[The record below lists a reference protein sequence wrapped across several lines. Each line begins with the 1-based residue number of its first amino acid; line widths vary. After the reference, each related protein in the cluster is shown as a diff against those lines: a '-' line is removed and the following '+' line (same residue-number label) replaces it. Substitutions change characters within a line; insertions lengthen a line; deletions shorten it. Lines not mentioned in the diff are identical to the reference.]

1 MEIYMPLL
9 PVYYTTTNLRKR
21 KQTKHDRSEHDAWL
35 IKMGVS
41 PKQIKAKKTANKSW
55 KSDYSN
61 SLQVDRSTKHHE
73 KSLQEVCN
81 APANATANR
90 SVMANL
96 HKENEET
103 RKAILDK
110 AKRVMPLY
118 NKGGLQVL
126 TESDDLKALNKV
138 VR

>member
-1 MEIYMPLL
+1 MPLL

-35 IKMGVS
+35 VKMGVS

-73 KSLQEVCN
+73 KSIQEVCN

-96 HKENEET
+96 HKESEET
-103 RKAILDK
+103 RKAILAK
-110 AKRVMPLY
+110 AARTAPLY
-118 NKGGLQVL
+118 SKGPYQYITDGTNL
-126 TESDDLKALNKV
+126 DDVGKKK
-138 VR
+138 